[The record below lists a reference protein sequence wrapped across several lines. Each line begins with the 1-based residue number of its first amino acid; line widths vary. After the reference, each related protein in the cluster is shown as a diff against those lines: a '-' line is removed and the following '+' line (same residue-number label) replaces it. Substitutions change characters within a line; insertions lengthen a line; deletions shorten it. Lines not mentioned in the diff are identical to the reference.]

1 MSTYT
6 SIDFLRQ
13 VYGRVINAIAIYGGN
28 DILWDRKGM
37 CMNSERS
44 VSIDKKETNRLEA
57 FSDGVFAVAITLL
70 VLDIKVPDIALDD
83 GKLQETLFNQ
93 WPILLAFTTSF
104 FTVGIVWLNHHRLF
118 TYIKRTD
125 TGLLLL
131 NLLLLFIVVFIP
143 VPTALLA
150 KYITLP
156 DQHLA
161 AIVYGGTFFLMACCV
176 NGLWRYA
183 SYQNRLFD
191 EDVDQHAVRAINQ
204 QYLFGPLLYAVA
216 FGLAWLNSPTSVIF
230 ELLLAL
236 FFALPGYPLRERE
249 QKV

>member
-1 MSTYT
+1 M
-6 SIDFLRQ
+6 
-13 VYGRVINAIAIYGGN
+13 
-28 DILWDRKGM
+28 
-37 CMNSERS
+37 
-44 VSIDKKETNRLEA
+44 SIDKKETNRLEA

-70 VLDIKVPDIALDD
+70 VLDIKPPDIALDD
-83 GKLQETLFNQ
+83 SHLWTMLLEQ
-93 WPILLAFTTSF
+93 WPMLLAFATSF

-118 TYIKRTD
+118 THIKRTD
-125 TGLLLL
+125 TGLLLI

-150 KYITLP
+150 KYITQP
-156 DQHLA
+156 DQHIA

-176 NGLWRYA
+176 NALWRYA

-191 EDVDQHAVRAINQ
+191 KDVDQRAVRAINR

-216 FGLAWLNSPTSVIF
+216 FGLAWLNSPTSIIF

-236 FFALPGYPLRERE
+236 FFALPGYPLHDRE

>member
-1 MSTYT
+1 
-6 SIDFLRQ
+6 
-13 VYGRVINAIAIYGGN
+13 
-28 DILWDRKGM
+28 
-37 CMNSERS
+37 
-44 VSIDKKETNRLEA
+44 
-57 FSDGVFAVAITLL
+57 LL
-70 VLDIKVPDIALDD
+70 VLDIKPPDIALDD
-83 GKLQETLFNQ
+83 SHLWTMLLEQ
-93 WPILLAFTTSF
+93 WPMLLAFATSF

-118 TYIKRTD
+118 THIKRTD
-125 TGLLLL
+125 TGLLLI

-150 KYITLP
+150 KYITQP
-156 DQHLA
+156 DQHIA

-176 NGLWRYA
+176 NALWRYA

-191 EDVDQHAVRAINQ
+191 KDVDQRAVRAINR

-216 FGLAWLNSPTSVIF
+216 FGLAWLNSPTSIIF

-236 FFALPGYPLRERE
+236 FFALPGYPLRDRE

>member
-1 MSTYT
+1 MS
-6 SIDFLRQ
+6 
-13 VYGRVINAIAIYGGN
+13 
-28 DILWDRKGM
+28 
-37 CMNSERS
+37 SERPM
-44 VSIDKKETNRLEA
+44 SIDKKETNRLEA

-70 VLDIKVPDIALDD
+70 VLDIKPPDIALDD
-83 GKLQETLFNQ
+83 SHLWTMLLEQ
-93 WPILLAFTTSF
+93 WPMLLAFATSF

-118 TYIKRTD
+118 THIKRTD
-125 TGLLLL
+125 TGLLLI

-150 KYITLP
+150 KYITQP
-156 DQHLA
+156 DQHIA

-176 NGLWRYA
+176 NALWRYA

-191 EDVDQHAVRAINQ
+191 KDVDQRAVRAINR

-216 FGLAWLNSPTSVIF
+216 FGLAWLNSPTSIIF

-236 FFALPGYPLRERE
+236 FFALPGYPLRDRE